1 MGGGCPHFVP
11 QNPVLAAY
19 VLLWHVSS
27 LVNHLEAWHPVYT
40 RRGLIDDPEGRR
52 SEKPG
57 WVCPIQ
63 GKTLSTPGAQ
73 RGSGTGMDVL
83 SPLRSTP
90 LPCTAPQRLPRW
102 SAWRWPETELSAATI
117 LGVVGYPCLLHGHQ
131 PQKSRRG
138 LTPGPRHFS
147 FVPQPPPFPP
157 ASSAAVG
164 DGRTHHPCRQDALQ
178 ARPGVRRPCLSSP
191 CLSCP
196 TRHCVGTGEPHSAR

>member
-40 RRGLIDDPEGRR
+40 RRGWIDDPEAGGRR
-52 SEKPG
+52 SRAGSARSREK
-57 WVCPIQ
+57 
-63 GKTLSTPGAQ
+63 KTLNPGTQ
-73 RGSGTGMDVL
+73 RGWGTGMDVL

-138 LTPGPRHFS
+138 IDSETPFFFRPTT
-147 FVPQPPPFPP
+147 PPFP
-157 ASSAAVG
+157 S
-164 DGRTHHPCRQDALQ
+164 CKQ
-178 ARPGVRRPCLSSP
+178 RR
-191 CLSCP
+191 
-196 TRHCVGTGEPHSAR
+196 RW